1 MDITIILLIVNVFAA
16 VAVIGLTLIQ
26 QPKGDMGSAFGGGG
40 SQSMFGSRGSAN
52 FLTKSTSWMC
62 FVFFASSLTLAY
74 MYAQGNSEDGVVD
87 QSVVQEVEQA
97 SELPSI
103 VEATSSDTDGSS
115 DLPSI
120 PVDEAAEAVN
130 QAVENGAEVLEQAA
144 DAVDGAVNDAR
155 DAATDAVDS
164 VEGAVEEPT
173 E

>member
-1 MDITIILLIVNVFAA
+1 MDTTIILLIVNVFAA

-62 FVFFASSLTLAY
+62 FVFFASSLSLAY
-74 MYAQGNSEDGVVD
+74 LYAQKSNNVGVVD
-87 QSVVQEVEQA
+87 QSVIQEV

-103 VEATSSDTDGSS
+103 IEASGNSDASDS

-120 PVDEAAEAVN
+120 PAE
-130 QAVENGAEVLEQAA
+130 EVT
-144 DAVDGAVNDAR
+144 G
-155 DAATDAVDS
+155 AVDS
-164 VEGAVEEPT
+164 VIDTAEEVVGQAEEAVQDATSDVENVIEETVEAVEKESDQ
-173 E
+173 

>member
-62 FVFFASSLTLAY
+62 FIFFASSLTLAY
-74 MYAQGNSEDGVVD
+74 MYAQSNNQEGVVD
-87 QSVVQEVEQA
+87 QSVIEEV
-97 SELPSI
+97 
-103 VEATSSDTDGSS
+103 S

-120 PVDEAAEAVN
+120 GEAAQAVDSSATELPELPVDEAAETMN
-130 QAVENGAEVLEQAA
+130 QAVEAGAEVVEQVSDKAEDKVDEAA
-144 DAVDGAVNDAR
+144 DAVDSEKEAVNKPQ
-155 DAATDAVDS
+155 
-164 VEGAVEEPT
+164 E
-173 E
+173 

>member
-62 FVFFASSLTLAY
+62 FVFFASSLSLAY
-74 MYAQGNSEDGVVD
+74 VYAQKNSDDGVVD
-87 QSVVQEVEQA
+87 QSVIQEVSDLA
-97 SELPSI
+97 SDLPSI
-103 VEATSSDTDGSS
+103 AEATSDVDSSSS

-120 PVDEAAEAVN
+120 PVDEASD
-130 QAVENGAEVLEQAA
+130 AVESVLEESA
-144 DAVDGAVNDAR
+144 GAV
-155 DAATDAVDS
+155 TDS
-164 VEGAVEEPT
+164 VEQAVDAAQESAINAQDVIEEAID
-173 E
+173 ESKDQ

>member
-1 MDITIILLIVNVFAA
+1 MDTTIILLIVNVFAA

-62 FVFFASSLTLAY
+62 FVFFASSLSLAY
-74 MYAQGNSEDGVVD
+74 LYAQKSNNVGVVD
-87 QSVVQEVEQA
+87 QSVIQEV

-103 VEATSSDTDGSS
+103 VEASGDS

-120 PVDEAAEAVN
+120 PAE
-130 QAVENGAEVLEQAA
+130 EVT
-144 DAVDGAVNDAR
+144 G
-155 DAATDAVDS
+155 AVDS
-164 VEGAVEEPT
+164 VIDTAEEVVGQAEEAVQDATSDVENAIEETVEAVEKESDQ
-173 E
+173 